1 MCRRAT
7 FMGHKRRSFGE
18 DQGLRMKGGHHAM
31 KRERDTQPGDT
42 SRGARG
48 C

>member
-1 MCRRAT
+1 
-7 FMGHKRRSFGE
+7 MGRKRRSFGE
-18 DQGLRMKGGHHAM
+18 DQGLRMKGEHRAV
-31 KRERDTQPGDT
+31 KRERNTQPGDT